1 MTHVNPQQT
10 TQLTGELVA
19 LSSTQK
25 YSKAWWKDTADRVV
39 STTAQTALATITAS
53 AIPGLLDI
61 DPVSLA
67 SVALLG
73 GALAFLKALAVTN
86 KAKL

>member
-1 MTHVNPQQT
+1 MSHIDPQPEFASEA
-10 TQLTGELVA
+10 LPATG
-19 LSSTQK
+19 K

-61 DPVSLA
+61 DPLSLA

-73 GALAFLKALAVTN
+73 GALAFLKALAVTRSTS
-86 KAKL
+86 

>member
-1 MTHVNPQQT
+1 MSHVPNNHQIAA
-10 TQLTGELVA
+10 GEL
-19 LSSTQK
+19 STIDSGK

-61 DPVSLA
+61 DPLSLA

-73 GALAFLKALAVTN
+73 GALAFLKALAVTR
-86 KAKL
+86 AA